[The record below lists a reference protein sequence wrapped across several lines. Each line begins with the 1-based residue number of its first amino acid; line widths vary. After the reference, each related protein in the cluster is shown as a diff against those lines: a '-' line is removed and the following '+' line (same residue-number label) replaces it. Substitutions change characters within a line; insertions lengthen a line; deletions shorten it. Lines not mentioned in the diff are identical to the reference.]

1 MEDDQIMKKIVLIM
15 LLAVAF
21 AFAFTGCTGSESGQT
36 EETTTAA
43 EAETEAATEAAAEE
57 ETTTA
62 AVQEGTQ
69 TISMGNVEMDIPAAW
84 VYDGDDSTEMAHIYR
99 SADGTVEFQIQA
111 METGEDVTEETLG
124 EMTQECANEWGYG
137 DIGYNDVTLGGGAI
151 EGKIIPVDA
160 SQNPDGKFQRIYTL
174 GKDKTFVAISFEQE
188 GEDTTEMNKALDSVH
203 WLN

>member
-1 MEDDQIMKKIVLIM
+1 MKKIVLIM

-137 DIGYNDVTLGGGAI
+137 DIGYNDVTLGGAI

>member
-1 MEDDQIMKKIVLIM
+1 MKKIVLIM
-15 LLAVAF
+15 LLAAAF
-21 AFAFTGCTGSESGQT
+21 AFAFTGCSGSESGQT
-36 EETTTAA
+36 EETA
-43 EAETEAATEAAAEE
+43 EATETTETEAATEAAAEE

-99 SADGTVEFQIQA
+99 SADGSVEFQIQA

-137 DIGYNDVTLGGGAI
+137 DIGYNDVTLGGAI
-151 EGKIIPVDA
+151 EGKIIPVDP
-160 SQNPDGKFQRIYTL
+160 SQNPDGKSQRIYTL

>member
-1 MEDDQIMKKIVLIM
+1 MKKIVLIM
-15 LLAVAF
+15 LLAAAF

-62 AVQEGTQ
+62 AVPEGTQ

-84 VYDGDDSTEMAHIYR
+84 VYDGDDSTEATHIYR

-137 DIGYNDVTLGGGAI
+137 DIGYNDVTLGGAI
-151 EGKIIPVDA
+151 EGKIIPVDP

-188 GEDTTEMNKALDSVH
+188 GEDTTEMNKAVDSVH
-203 WLN
+203 WVN